1 VPVKLPVTRLR
12 RLSDLSSIPIEGFHG
27 CKFAICAAV
36 GTWWFAVLLS
46 ARGSKEDLLI
56 CEAHVLSP
64 GNALPGGRVAPL
76 FIPGVVGVSVEF
88 LVGVPLGERTTV
100 GVIWWAGTANE

>member
-1 VPVKLPVTRLR
+1 MRLR
-12 RLSDLSSIPIEGFHG
+12 RLSELVSIPIKGFQG

-46 ARGSKEDLLI
+46 VRGSKEDLLI

-64 GNALPGGRVAPL
+64 GNALPGDRVVPL
-76 FIPGVVGVSVEF
+76 FTPGVVGGVEF
-88 LVGVPLGERTTV
+88 LVGVTLVERTTV
-100 GVIWWAGTANE
+100 GVIW

>member
-1 VPVKLPVTRLR
+1 MRLR
-12 RLSDLSSIPIEGFHG
+12 RLSELVSIPIKGFQG

-36 GTWWFAVLLS
+36 GTWWFAVVLS
-46 ARGSKEDLLI
+46 GRGSNEDLVI

-76 FIPGVVGVSVEF
+76 FTSEDVGVSVEF
-88 LVGVPLGERTTV
+88 LIGETPEDATTV
-100 GVIWWAGTANE
+100 AGIWWACIGNE